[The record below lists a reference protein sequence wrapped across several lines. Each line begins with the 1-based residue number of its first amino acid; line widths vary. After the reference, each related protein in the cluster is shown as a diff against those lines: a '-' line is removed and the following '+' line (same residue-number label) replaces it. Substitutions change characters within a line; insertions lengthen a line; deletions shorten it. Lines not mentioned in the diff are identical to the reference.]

1 MGSVCSLSLCCLRK
15 PDKKEHLDHLIR
27 DRHCY
32 RCQQTYLSNNE
43 YNKHIVGCNQ
53 MYGDM

>member
-1 MGSVCSLSLCCLRK
+1 MGNVCSVCSFCK
-15 PDKKEHLDHLIR
+15 QDKKEHLDHLIR

-32 RCQQTYLSNNE
+32 RCQQTYLSNYE